1 MDLSTYQ
8 QEAQNTKSPQFYGDK
23 IARRV
28 FIERTLAAIAALQRL
43 DEIKKALFYNKPF
56 NGLEPF
62 DEFDRTCMTLQIHNL
77 AGSPFDGIDLIHA
90 IIGKATEAGELLEA
104 LMKSLAD
111 NGQKFDG
118 VNFIEEVGD
127 GFWYDAIGLEA
138 VGSTFADAADRN
150 NRKLRARFPNK
161 FTESDAVHRNLD
173 TERQELESA
182 FQRRFDR
189 IY

>member
-1 MDLSTYQ
+1 MNLSDYQ
-8 QEAQNTKSPQFYGDK
+8 REAQNTKSPAFYGGN

-28 FIERTLAAIAALQRL
+28 FVERVAATIAAIQKL

-56 NGLEPF
+56 NGLAPNNET
-62 DEFDRTCMTLQIHNL
+62 DRTCMTLQLHNL
-77 AGSPFDGIDLIHA
+77 ADVPQDGLDLLHA

-111 NGQKFDG
+111 NGKKFDG

-138 VGSTFADAADRN
+138 VGSSFEDAARRN
-150 NRKLRARFPNK
+150 NAKLRLRFPNK
-161 FTESDAVHRNLD
+161 FTEHDAVHRNVNA
-173 TERQELESA
+173 ERSVLEG
-182 FQRRFDR
+182 
-189 IY
+189 